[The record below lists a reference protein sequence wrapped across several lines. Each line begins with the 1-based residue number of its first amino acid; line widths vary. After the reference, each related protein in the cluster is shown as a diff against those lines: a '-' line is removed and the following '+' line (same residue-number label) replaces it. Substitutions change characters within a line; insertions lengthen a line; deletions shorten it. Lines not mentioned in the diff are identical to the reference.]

1 MPFIHAQILAG
12 HSTEQKQ
19 ALLKNANKA
28 VQESIGAPEASI
40 RITLQEFQPHEVM
53 VAGQEGK
60 AFATIQVHLIEG
72 RTEALK
78 AALIAAL
85 SQAAS
90 VSLGISQEEIR
101 VMAIDVP
108 KENMGVAGGI
118 SSKAAGR

>member
-1 MPFIHAQILAG
+1 MPFINAQILAG

-28 VQESIGAPEASI
+28 VQESIGASVASI
-40 RITLQEFQPHEVM
+40 RITIQEYQPYEVM
-53 VAGQEGK
+53 VSGQEGHE
-60 AFATIQVHLIEG
+60 FATLQVHLIEG

-90 VSLGISQEEIR
+90 ESLGISQEDIR

-108 KENMGVAGGI
+108 KENMGMAGGI
-118 SSKAAGR
+118 SAKAAGR

>member
-19 ALLKNANKA
+19 ALLKNANNA
-28 VQESIGAPEASI
+28 VQESIGAPVASI
-40 RITLQEFQPHEVM
+40 RITLQEFQPHEAM
-53 VAGQEGK
+53 VSGQEGN

-90 VSLGISQEEIR
+90 ESLGISQEEIR

-118 SSKAAGR
+118 SAKAAGR

>member
-90 VSLGISQEEIR
+90 ESLGISQEEIR

-118 SSKAAGR
+118 SAKAAGR